1 MPPKSSNPNQ
11 MQQFASAEYQI
22 IFSAHVLLRLT
33 RPAFKSIHE
42 SSQSKQKIFPSF
54 LMPSNEKSTK
64 PLRPTRKMT
73 AQDAVRA

>member
-22 IFSAHVLLRLT
+22 IFSAHVLLRLK

-42 SSQSKQKIFPSF
+42 SSQSKQKLFSSF
-54 LMPSNEKSTK
+54 LMPSNEKIYKTVK
-64 PLRPTRKMT
+64 TYRKVT